1 MVVTAVLLGFADA
14 LVCKMLNVSVFTCA
28 IFHGTIVVALM
39 AEIVKNIKTL
49 SSSLEAE
56 KFYIKVE
63 KTNIA
68 QSREIQMLKN
78 KLKAIEPQNVSYSI
92 SCKSPRKTTF

>member
-1 MVVTAVLLGFADA
+1 MLSMVVTAVLLGFADA

-68 QSREIQMLKN
+68 
-78 KLKAIEPQNVSYSI
+78 PVSYTHLTL
-92 SCKSPRKTTF
+92 PTNREV